1 MLNSYRFLEEI
12 QADIA
17 LRRMRLHQGLW
28 PWELG
33 DTNRPMLTVAQ
44 TMRMYEGFRPGG
56 FMLTPHLHPQRKR
69 FLKDTSMSL
78 ERHEEMVWRL
88 YWQARERERRRGRR
102 GGFESGTCC
111 GEESDEQ
118 IVERQ
123 TDMAGEQR
131 SHCGGGR

>member
-1 MLNSYRFLEEI
+1 MHNSYRFLEEI

-44 TMRMYEGFRPGG
+44 TMRLYEGFRPGG

-88 YWQARERERRRGRR
+88 YWQAKEREEKREAWRGWLKELLWGRER
-102 GGFESGTCC
+102 
-111 GEESDEQ
+111 
-118 IVERQ
+118 
-123 TDMAGEQR
+123 
-131 SHCGGGR
+131 